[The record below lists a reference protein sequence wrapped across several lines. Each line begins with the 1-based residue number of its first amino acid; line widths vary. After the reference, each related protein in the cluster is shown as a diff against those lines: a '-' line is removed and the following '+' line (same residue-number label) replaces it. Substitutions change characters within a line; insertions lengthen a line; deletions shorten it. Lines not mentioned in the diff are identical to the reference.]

1 MLGGSTPQEEEAEGG
16 DALPS
21 SGERVGGVQRSTSLK
36 LQHLHTYRGA
46 RCLDRVTDDAKHLA
60 VTDQVS
66 QWLQ

>member
-1 MLGGSTPQEEEAEGG
+1 MLGGRTPQEEAAEGG

-21 SGERVGGVQRSTSLK
+21 SAKRVGGVRRSTSLK

-46 RCLDRVTDDAKHLA
+46 RCLDCVTDDAKHLA